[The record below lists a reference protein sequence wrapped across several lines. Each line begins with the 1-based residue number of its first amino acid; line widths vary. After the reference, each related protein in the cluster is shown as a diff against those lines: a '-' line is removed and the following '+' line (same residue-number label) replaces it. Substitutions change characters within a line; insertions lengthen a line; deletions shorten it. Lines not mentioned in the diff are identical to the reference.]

1 MSDLDPHSPTTVR
14 RLTAASSSAIAT
26 IAVAGPNA
34 ACILSGALV
43 GASGQ
48 ALSFIQTRAQFARW
62 RFTDRH
68 LADEHVVVVVR
79 NSRSIEIHC
88 HGGMAITELI
98 IEQLLV
104 AGAEVTGDKVAP
116 VEFDPVTID
125 QIMDNSE
132 SSAGQATSQLESAVS
147 DGALESSAHQA
158 LLRSTTLKTSI
169 VLLEQLQGALVREF
183 NLLRDLEAGKR
194 YQEALELCDLLLE
207 RARFGTKLLDP
218 WRLTLAGPPN
228 VGKSSLMNALC
239 GAVRV
244 LVHHEPGTTRDA
256 IETDLVIG
264 GWPLKLTDTA
274 GIRETQE
281 AIEQQGVQTAWQR
294 WQRADVGLLV
304 VDATEGWT
312 QQHSSLTAG
321 PNTLIVVLN
330 KMDAV
335 TEPACLPKLIATIE
349 SECLRPCHAIVS
361 ASAMQ
366 ANGVA
371 GVVEKV
377 SDYLNSIQPAPKSGV
392 PFTSDQVAWLQAI
405 RQRLKCQALAGR
417 G

>member
-1 MSDLDPHSPTTVR
+1 MSNLVPHSPTTVR

-26 IAVAGPNA
+26 IAVAGPDA
-34 ACILSGALV
+34 ACILSSALI

-48 ALSFIQTRAQFARW
+48 ALSLMQPRAQFARW

-68 LADEHVVVVVR
+68 LADEHVVVLVR
-79 NSRSIEIHC
+79 DSRSIEIHC

-104 AGAEVTGDKVAP
+104 AGAEVIGDK
-116 VEFDPVTID
+116 FDPAKFDPAKVD
-125 QIMDNSE
+125 QIMDNGE
-132 SSAGQATSQLESAVS
+132 SNEGQTTSQLESAVS
-147 DGALESSAHQA
+147 DGAIESSAHQA

-183 NLLRDLEAGKR
+183 NMLRELEAGKR
-194 YQEALELCDLLLE
+194 YQEALELCALLLE
-207 RARFGTKLLDP
+207 RAQFGTKLLAP

-274 GIRETQE
+274 GIRETHE

-312 QQHSSLTAG
+312 QQHSLLTAG
-321 PNTLIVVLN
+321 PTTLIVVLN

-335 TEPACLPKLIATIE
+335 TEPACLPKLIATFE
-349 SECLRPCHAIVS
+349 SECLRPCHAIVT

-371 GVVEKV
+371 SVVEKV
-377 SDYLNSIQPAPKSGV
+377 SDYLNSIQPAPKSGI
-392 PFTSDQVAWLQAI
+392 PFTSDQVAWLQAV
-405 RQRLKCQALAGR
+405 RQRLNSKR
-417 G
+417 